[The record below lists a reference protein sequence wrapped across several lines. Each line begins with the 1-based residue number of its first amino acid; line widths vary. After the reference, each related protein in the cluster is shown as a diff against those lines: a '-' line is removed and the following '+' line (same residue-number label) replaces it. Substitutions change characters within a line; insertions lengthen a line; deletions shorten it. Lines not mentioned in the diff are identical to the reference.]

1 MTINVLTPLRTRR
14 RMNHPLRPARR
25 VRLRHPLGL
34 GTSSHPSRCMPAI
47 RLWLISKVR
56 MGHPLQQRRRQH
68 SVHYPHRT
76 ALIP

>member
-1 MTINVLTPLRTRR
+1 MIINVLNPLRTRR

-25 VRLRHPLGL
+25 VHLRHPHGQ
-34 GTSSHPSRCMPAI
+34 GTSNHPFRCTPAT
-47 RLWLISKVR
+47 RLWPISKVQ
-56 MGHPLQQRRRQH
+56 MGHPVQQRRRQH